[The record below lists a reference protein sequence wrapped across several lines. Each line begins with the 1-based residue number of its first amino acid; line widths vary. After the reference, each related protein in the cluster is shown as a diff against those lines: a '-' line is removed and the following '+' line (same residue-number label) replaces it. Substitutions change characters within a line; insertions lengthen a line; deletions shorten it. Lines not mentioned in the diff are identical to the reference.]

1 MSALDRNALAN
12 GKINTLSEDLNLKG
26 YQYNTCIA
34 MVYVGLIVGVVP
46 SNMMLSRVK
55 PSWWMSGWMLAWALI
70 TTLNCIVT
78 NYQGLLTCRFFLGIA
93 EAPFYPGA
101 QYLISM
107 FYTRK
112 EIATRMVRTYTLEDA
127 SVYYGS
133 VRILT
138 LPQALLW
145 TGNTAAS
152 AFGGLIAAGVFDGL
166 SGAQG
171 KGGWR
176 WWVIAYLD

>member
-1 MSALDRNALAN
+1 MYFMSALDRNALAN

-78 NYQGLLTCRFFLGIA
+78 NYQGLHAGFFLVLQRRRST
-93 EAPFYPGA
+93 PVH
-101 QYLISM
+101 S
-107 FYTRK
+107 T
-112 EIATRMVRTYTLEDA
+112 
-127 SVYYGS
+127 
-133 VRILT
+133 
-138 LPQALLW
+138 
-145 TGNTAAS
+145 
-152 AFGGLIAAGVFDGL
+152 
-166 SGAQG
+166 
-171 KGGWR
+171 
-176 WWVIAYLD
+176 